1 MKKATI
7 YDIAAELNIS
17 TATVNRAL
25 NNKPNVSAKTRALV
39 LAKAEEL
46 GFTMN
51 RAAKS
56 LARRTLR
63 MDFVIYNRVPV
74 FHNEIIAGAKKA
86 FEDLDG
92 FNVSGEIHVFT
103 GSDYL
108 VHQRMLDKMQTL
120 LEEKHDG
127 LLLLGTFDVSGFPE
141 MIRRFEENGLRVG
154 LVGSDIPGSGRTFNI
169 RQNDVCAGRLAA
181 ELLFR
186 LGGNRPVAA
195 FTGRPDNL
203 GHMQSIG
210 GFCEECSRRGV
221 QVSAVYENHDDP
233 EFAAYNT
240 ERLFREHPDI
250 GGLYVNSANSEPV
263 CRKLVQLGLGGKIA
277 LVTSDLFDEI
287 RDYMRR
293 DVVQATIFQDPFR
306 QGYQAVEK
314 MYKCLAEGQMP
325 EDVMAIEPAVILQSH
340 I

>member
-1 MKKATI
+1 MKKVTI

-25 NNKPNVSAKTRALV
+25 NNKPNISPKTRELV

-56 LARRTLR
+56 LARRMLQ
-63 MDFVIYNRVPV
+63 MDFIIYNRVPV
-74 FHNEIIAGAKKA
+74 FHDEIIAGARKA
-86 FEDLDG
+86 FEDLGD
-92 FNVSGEIHVFT
+92 FNVHGEIHAFT

-108 VHQRMLDKMQTL
+108 VHQRMLDKMHSL
-120 LEEKHDG
+120 FEKKHDG
-127 LLLLGTFDVSGFPE
+127 LLLLGSFDVSGFPE
-141 MIRRFEENGLRVG
+141 TIRQFEENGYRVG
-154 LVGSDIPGSGRTFNI
+154 LVSNDIPGSGRTFSI
-169 RQNDVCAGRLAA
+169 HQNAVRAGRLAA
-181 ELLFR
+181 ELLSR
-186 LGGNRPVAA
+186 IGGKRPVAA

-221 QVSAVYENHDDP
+221 QVSAIYENHDDP

-240 ERLFREHPDI
+240 ERLFREHPEI

-263 CRKLVQLGLGGKIA
+263 CRKLVQMGLGGKIA

-287 RDYMRR
+287 RNYMHQ

-314 MYKCLAEGQMP
+314 MYKCLAEGETP
-325 EDVMAIEPAVILQSH
+325 EDVMVIEPAVILQSQ